1 MIHYLLEKFERI
13 KMQHKL
19 YCNELENNMKEHPHN
34 VHYYDFICK
43 NTRGQGPLRPAVDE
57 RPADNQNPIET
68 QRPAD
73 NSHTKSG

>member
-43 NTRGQGPLRPAVDE
+43 NTRGKGPLKPT
-57 RPADNQNPIET
+57 DNQIPSDV
-68 QRPAD
+68 QRP
-73 NSHTKSG
+73 